1 MRYEVNKGDGSRSEE
16 GVIEFAETKLICA
29 ASIVKLDEPERRAA
43 ELAILGV
50 RLLPSIEPVRRA
62 PSQNVEEYL
71 VERNMRV
78 AYSVPQHRQ
87 YMRSGYSSEPI
98 LAEAAANLMRELRTV
113 NGKACYDFP
122 GDRIARI
129 LKGHVEDGLVS
140 KGELG
145 ELTGRLLLI
154 LAMDSAQEAAQS
166 VEIARGM
173 HPRWSKPVGVIDFMK
188 ALFGNENY
196 NELIRNCAPD
206 NGSGEAFDDQFKN
219 SVVRFTHFARADDD
233 SGVTTGAALAAF
245 LRGLA
250 VQCHPYQPSADIAVA
265 MLMDKNKPVVEENM
279 SIMLISLKNKS
290 RASNINDTAVDADQ
304 LGCFP
309 ESDFTDLEEQDRGI
323 RPYISLVME
332 LGIQPK
338 TLSPPKNYPQTTAGT
353 LKRSNDVESAATR
366 KKAKTIPF
374 ARHAPID
381 SNLQALRRSARIRKK
396 QPVHPRY
403 LIRVRGCSP
412 SVYSV
417 VQDKDVYA
425 HLLHARPIF
434 TEHSRPEEFVT
445 SVRRLKPLFSAGPD
459 GRGHYQKIYIETT
472 READVTA
479 DTIEAGKAPGE
490 DMESEDNGE

>member
-1 MRYEVNKGDGSRSEE
+1 M
-16 GVIEFAETKLICA
+16 ICA
-29 ASIVKLDEPERRAA
+29 DSIVKLDDPERHAA

-71 VERNMRV
+71 VERNMRI
-78 AYSVPQHRQ
+78 AYSVPQHRL
-87 YMRSGYSSEPI
+87 YTRSGYSSEPI
-98 LAEAAANLMRELRTV
+98 LAEAAANLMRELRTT
-113 NGKACYDFP
+113 NKACYDYP
-122 GDRIARI
+122 EDRIAHI

-154 LAMDSAQEAAQS
+154 LAMDSAQEVAQS
-166 VEIARGM
+166 GEIARGI

-196 NELIRNCAPD
+196 NEHIRNCAPD

-233 SGVTTGAALAAF
+233 SGVTTSAALAAF
-245 LRGLA
+245 VRGMA
-250 VQCHPYQPSADIAVA
+250 VQCHPYQQPADVAMA

-279 SIMLISLKNKS
+279 SIMLVSFKNKS

-309 ESDFTDLEEQDRGI
+309 ESDLTDLEGQDRGI

-338 TLSPPKNYPQTTAGT
+338 TLSPSAAPKNYPQTTAGT
-353 LKRSNDVESAATR
+353 LKRSNDVGSAATR
-366 KKAKTIPF
+366 KKAKTVPF
-374 ARHAPID
+374 ARHATID
-381 SNLQALRRSARIRKK
+381 SNLQALRISARIRKK

-403 LIRVRGCSP
+403 LIRVHGCSP

-417 VQDKDVYA
+417 VHDKDVYA

-434 TEHSRPEEFVT
+434 TEHSRPEEFVAA
-445 SVRRLKPLFSAGPD
+445 VRRLKPFFSRGPD

-472 READVTA
+472 RDDEADVTA

-490 DMESEDNGE
+490 DLESDNGE